1 MLNKE
6 EHCKEIFDMHVRV
19 GQIIQVGKPQV
30 KETYIVTEPDQDS
43 IDFRIFTSNNREP
56 TIRQTLVVHIWARL
70 RLTCQTH
77 PRDKIVEPLST

>member
-43 IDFRIFTSNNREP
+43 IDFRIFYF
-56 TIRQTLVVHIWARL
+56 
-70 RLTCQTH
+70 
-77 PRDKIVEPLST
+77 K